1 MTSIFWGILH
11 GWSVATP
18 WNGQAV
24 WWLQLLAL
32 TWLVRRLHFSRDTKS
47 TTKGTTNGKTLAT
60 ALFAVAWF
68 ASSMWWLYTSMHDY
82 GGLAAP
88 LAAVAVLALSA
99 LLASFYVAAGAVY
112 TYLKTNQAFLDALL
126 FAALWLLA
134 ELLRGTVMSGL
145 PWSAVGYAHI
155 DGPLAA
161 IAPYGGVYGIS
172 WAAAFMAA
180 LFVLTR
186 SCGLKMAIV
195 ALLLL
200 RASNVS
206 QTDIPQSVSPAS
218 LTVRLLQGNIPQNEK
233 FDMSTGV
240 DTALRWYKAELRQAV
255 ADEVAVVVAPETAI
269 PLLPQ
274 QLPIDYWPALHDAF
288 AGQSK
293 TAALVGIPLGSVDD
307 GYANS
312 VIGLSATEASPYRYD
327 KHHLVPFGEFI
338 PPAFRWFTD
347 LMNIPLGDFARGD
360 LAQPSLLH
368 QGWRLAPNICYEDLF
383 GEELATRFADPA
395 TAPSVFVNVSNMGW
409 FAHKNQSSMAI
420 DQHLNISRMRTLEFD
435 RPMIRATN
443 TGATV
448 IINRKGV
455 VTHSL
460 ARGTRGVLN
469 GTVEGGAATIT
480 PYAKWAAQFWLWPL
494 YFFAVIVVFMG
505 YFLKRKT

>member
-1 MTSIFWGILH
+1 MNSIFWGILH

-18 WNGQAV
+18 WDGQAV
-24 WWLQLLAL
+24 WWLQLIAMA
-32 TWLVRRLHFSRDTKS
+32 WLVRRTHFSPTIKNAVS
-47 TTKGTTNGKTLAT
+47 VAFP
-60 ALFAVAWF
+60 FAIAWF

-88 LAAVAVLALSA
+88 LAALAVLALSS
-99 LLASFYVAAGAVY
+99 LLASFYAVACAVY
-112 TYLKTNQAFLDALL
+112 VQLKTDKPIFNALL
-126 FAALWLLA
+126 FASLWLLA

-145 PWSAVGYAHI
+145 PWSAVGYAHV

-161 IAPYGGVYGIS
+161 LAPYVGVYGIS
-172 WAAAFMAA
+172 FVAALIAA

-186 SCGLKMAIV
+186 SCLLKIAIV
-195 ALLLL
+195 VVLLI
-200 RASNVS
+200 RASLV
-206 QTDIPQSVSPAS
+206 PQVAPQGTPPADLS
-218 LTVRLLQGNIPQNEK
+218 VRLLQGNIPQNEK
-233 FDMSTGV
+233 FDPNTGV
-240 DTALRWYKAELRQAV
+240 DVALRWYKAELLKAA
-255 ADEVAVVVAPETAI
+255 ADGVDLVVAPETAI

-274 QLPIDYWPALHDAF
+274 QLPVDYWPALHDAF
-288 AGQSK
+288 AQQSK
-293 TAALVGIPLGSVDD
+293 TAALLGIPLGSMTD
-307 GYANS
+307 GYTNS
-312 VIGLSATEASPYRYD
+312 VIGLQTTNQPAYRYD

-338 PPAFRWFTD
+338 PPAFRWFTN

-360 LAQPSLLH
+360 LAQKSMLH

-395 TAPSVFVNVSNMGW
+395 TAPSVFVNISNMGW
-409 FAHKNQSSMAI
+409 FTKPSASSMAI

-435 RPMIRATN
+435 RPLIRATN

-460 ARGTRGVLN
+460 ARGTRGVLT

-480 PYAKWAAQFWLWPL
+480 PYARWASKYGLQPLWLLACGLIALAFIRRKWMP
-494 YFFAVIVVFMG
+494 
-505 YFLKRKT
+505 